1 MASPSEE
8 INPLDQLRA
17 LRTEVIDRER
27 TRMRGLLDE
36 VPTLEQES
44 AGGNAIAEANIPT
57 AEDSDAASERK
68 PRKGKAVR
76 RSASLEGEEL
86 KIRLGTELRRLVAQ
100 QCHTDGWS
108 VNDLVSS
115 VLRSALSARS
125 PSIWHGGTA
134 LATANVCR
142 FWHRHPMDTALRL
155 TSDKGVFVITTNPAS
170 PLFKHW
176 KEHYTL
182 LGMPDCDRMARQMR
196 LIQLQEWVQSVD
208 DFDVDDWRKTLTEE
222 DYMVTRAVVS
232 QHDVPADAASRD
244 DETSLSSSTP

>member
-1 MASPSEE
+1 MASSSEE
-8 INPLDQLRA
+8 INPLEKLRA

-36 VPTLEQES
+36 VPTSEQEA
-44 AGGNAIAEANIPT
+44 AGETTVAEPNSPT

-68 PRKGKAVR
+68 PKKGKAAR
-76 RSASLEGEEL
+76 RSTSLEGEEL
-86 KIRLGTELRRLVAQ
+86 KIRLGTELRRLVAL
-100 QCHTDGWS
+100 QCHADGWS

-134 LATANVCR
+134 LATSNVCR

-155 TSDKGVFVITTNPAS
+155 TSDKGVFLITTNPAS

-208 DFDVDDWRKTLTEE
+208 DFDVDDWRKPLSEE
-222 DYMVTRAVVS
+222 DYLVTRAVVS
-232 QHDVPADAASRD
+232 QQDVPTDTASRD
-244 DETSLSSSTP
+244 DETNNPSSTQ

>member
-1 MASPSEE
+1 MASSSEE
-8 INPLDQLRA
+8 INPLEKLRA

-36 VPTLEQES
+36 VPTSEQEA
-44 AGGNAIAEANIPT
+44 AGETTVAEPNSPT

-68 PRKGKAVR
+68 PKKGKAAR

-86 KIRLGTELRRLVAQ
+86 KIRLGTELRRLVAL
-100 QCHTDGWS
+100 QCHADGWS

-134 LATANVCR
+134 LATSNVCR

-155 TSDKGVFVITTNPAS
+155 TSDKGVFLITTNPAS

-208 DFDVDDWRKTLTEE
+208 DFDVDDWRKPLSEE
-222 DYMVTRAVVS
+222 DYLVTRAVVS
-232 QHDVPADAASRD
+232 QQDVPTDTASRD
-244 DETSLSSSTP
+244 DETNNPSSTQ

>member
-1 MASPSEE
+1 MASSSEE
-8 INPLDQLRA
+8 INPLEKLRA

-36 VPTLEQES
+36 VPTSEQEA
-44 AGGNAIAEANIPT
+44 AGETTVAEPNSPT
-57 AEDSDAASERK
+57 AEDSDVASERK
-68 PRKGKAVR
+68 PKKGKAAR

-86 KIRLGTELRRLVAQ
+86 KIRLGTELRRLVAL
-100 QCHTDGWS
+100 QCHADGWS

-134 LATANVCR
+134 LATSNVCR

-155 TSDKGVFVITTNPAS
+155 TSDKGVFLITTNPAS

-208 DFDVDDWRKTLTEE
+208 DFDVDDWRKPLSEE
-222 DYMVTRAVVS
+222 DYLVTRAVVS
-232 QHDVPADAASRD
+232 QQDVPTDTASRD
-244 DETSLSSSTP
+244 DETNNPSSTQ

>member
-1 MASPSEE
+1 MASSSEE
-8 INPLDQLRA
+8 INPLEKLRA

-36 VPTLEQES
+36 VPTSEQEA
-44 AGGNAIAEANIPT
+44 AGETTVAEPNSPT
-57 AEDSDAASERK
+57 AEDSDVASERK
-68 PRKGKAVR
+68 PKKGKAAR

-86 KIRLGTELRRLVAQ
+86 KIRLGTELRRLVAL
-100 QCHTDGWS
+100 QCHADGWS

-155 TSDKGVFVITTNPAS
+155 TSDKGVFLITTNPAS

-208 DFDVDDWRKTLTEE
+208 DFDVDDWRKPLSEE
-222 DYMVTRAVVS
+222 DYLVTRAVVS
-232 QHDVPADAASRD
+232 QQDVPTDTASRD
-244 DETSLSSSTP
+244 DETNNPSSTQ

>member
-1 MASPSEE
+1 MASSSEE
-8 INPLDQLRA
+8 INPLEKLRA

-36 VPTLEQES
+36 VPTSEQEA
-44 AGGNAIAEANIPT
+44 AGETTVAEPNSPT
-57 AEDSDAASERK
+57 AEDSDVASERK
-68 PRKGKAVR
+68 PKKGKAAR

-86 KIRLGTELRRLVAQ
+86 KIRLGTELRRLVAL
-100 QCHTDGWS
+100 QCHADGWS

-125 PSIWHGGTA
+125 PSIWHGGAA
-134 LATANVCR
+134 LATSNVCR

-155 TSDKGVFVITTNPAS
+155 TSDKGVFLITTNPAS

-208 DFDVDDWRKTLTEE
+208 DFDVDDWRKPLSEE
-222 DYMVTRAVVS
+222 DYLVTRAVVS
-232 QHDVPADAASRD
+232 QQDVPTDTASRD
-244 DETSLSSSTP
+244 DETNNPSSTQ